1 MFCVDEV
8 RILMVYLQDIGNHSP
23 NEHGD
28 WEYLAEDGVLAE
40 LFGGGDIEWQTDEE
54 EQQPPFQAPGT
65 RQQGDEARHEERDDD
80 EHGAGD
86 EGLLDGFV
94 DEVDIACDDGLGNIG
109 QQGKQALYLCRH
121 PAKTLTLEIVF
132 VGDFLVED
140 VDVGFIVDVD
150 FLFEK

>member
-1 MFCVDEV
+1 MF
-8 RILMVYLQDIGNHSP
+8 
-23 NEHGD
+23 
-28 WEYLAEDGVLAE
+28 AE
-40 LFGGGDIEWQTDEE
+40 LFGGRYVERQADEE
-54 EQQPPFQAPGT
+54 EQQPPLQAPGT
-65 RQQGDEARHEERDDD
+65 RQQGDETRHEERDDD
-80 EHGAGD
+80 EHGAGN

-94 DEVDIACDDGLGNIG
+94 DEVDIACEDGLGNIG

-140 VDVGFIVDVD
+140 MDVGFVVNVD